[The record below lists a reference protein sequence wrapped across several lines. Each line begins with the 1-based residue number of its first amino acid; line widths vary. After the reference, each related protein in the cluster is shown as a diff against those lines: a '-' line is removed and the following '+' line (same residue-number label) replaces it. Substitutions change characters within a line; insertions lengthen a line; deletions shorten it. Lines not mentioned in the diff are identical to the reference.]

1 MDLSSLPG
9 GGALRGLSVRAR
21 ILSLNG
27 LTAFGLIV
35 IGAVFWWS
43 QNEVGRAFTTF
54 EDSARL
60 AYDVAG
66 LADKA
71 NEMRVIEK
79 AYAAQPNDG
88 LFASFNTAL
97 SDAKDTLVDIS
108 AEPAAS
114 GLSAEIADVRDTL
127 EGTMGAFEML
137 DTYQKTIGY
146 TSQSGLRA
154 KLNELSGAVQDR
166 LQEELKFG
174 GGPDFEKLARAILAV
189 QLSEKEY
196 TLDQTPAAQ
205 ETFVAAFTS
214 FEELL
219 EKAYIQNAIKDEIAT
234 NMAAYRVS
242 FDEYTAAQ
250 ADLGDSRALLG
261 DLFSLVPPHI
271 QALNEAVRLA
281 EQEASQDLSAA
292 RSIST
297 LLVGGIILGLLV
309 LLTGLAMLIGGS
321 ISGPLGRL
329 RSAMETLASGQTEV
343 DLPQTTGKNEIAA
356 MARTVQVF
364 RDNAIERQRLSAAQE
379 DENLRR
385 DERVARLE
393 QLIAGFEAT
402 VETALTSL
410 DQATGNLLQ
419 TSQAME
425 TASDDVSSQ
434 ASNAGAAV
442 KVATENVASA
452 NQSTDELAASINKIS
467 GQATKSTTVAQ
478 QAVESA
484 SGTFQTMQTLS
495 SAADRI
501 GEVMGLI
508 REIANQTNLLALN
521 ATIEAAR
528 AGEAGKGF
536 AVVAAEVKQLA
547 EQTSKATEEIASQVE
562 AIQGS
567 TGDAV
572 TAIEQVSEII
582 SEMEGLASAV
592 ADAVE
597 SQDQAVRTISQNV
610 GDASDRSL
618 EGMERMTA
626 VGSAAEHARATG
638 EQVEQLANSLAEQGQ
653 VIRREI
659 SEFLR
664 DVRAA

>member
-1 MDLSSLPG
+1 M
-9 GGALRGLSVRAR
+9 SVRAR

-35 IGAVFWWS
+35 MGAVFWWS
-43 QNEVGRAFTTF
+43 QSEVGRAFATF
-54 EDSARL
+54 EESAEL

-71 NEMRVIEK
+71 SEMRVIEK
-79 AYAAQPNDG
+79 AYLVLPGNDLYTG
-88 LFASFNTAL
+88 FNNAL
-97 SDAKDTLVDIS
+97 TDAKATLVEIS

-114 GLSAEIADVRDTL
+114 GLSSQIADVQDTF
-127 EGTMGAFEML
+127 EGTRGAFKTL
-137 DTYQKTIGY
+137 DDLQQVIGY
-146 TSQSGLRA
+146 TSESGLRA
-154 KLNELSGAVQDR
+154 KLDELSGAVQDR

-196 TLDQTPAAQ
+196 TLNQTPAAR
-205 ETFVAAFTS
+205 ETFDAAFAS

-234 NMAAYRVS
+234 NMASYRAS
-242 FDEYTAAQ
+242 FDEYTATRASL
-250 ADLGDSRALLG
+250 DDSRALLG
-261 DLFSLVPPHI
+261 DLFALVPPHI
-271 QALNEAVRLA
+271 KALNEAVRQTEREA
-281 EQEASQDLSAA
+281 AQELSAA

-297 LLVGGIILGLLV
+297 MLVGGIIIGLLV

-343 DLPQTTGKNEIAA
+343 DLPPATGKDEISA

-379 DENLRR
+379 DENHRR

-402 VETALTSL
+402 VESALANL

-425 TASDDVSSQ
+425 TASNDVSSQ
-434 ASNAGAAV
+434 ASSAGAAV
-442 KVATENVASA
+442 QLATDNVASA
-452 NQSTDELAASINKIS
+452 SKSTNDLAASINKIS

-501 GEVMGLI
+501 GEVMSLI

-597 SQDQAVRTISQNV
+597 NQDHAVRTISENV
-610 GDASDRSL
+610 GHASDKSM
-618 EGMERMTA
+618 EGMESMSA
-626 VGSAAEHARATG
+626 VGSAADHARATG